1 MSLTARRRSSIAAG
15 LLAFSLY
22 FQVPGALAGV
32 CEPLTIQGNK
42 AQCACSKKGWAA
54 LDAQLKAL
62 PDIVA
67 PQELSGLVHTFLCA
81 SGERA
86 SASLHRNMPKLIAS
100 STWET
105 GEEKASVS
113 RLGRDEIGPLGG
125 HAWDASVSQ
134 ENAQVQL
141 SYAPNEA
148 CTASA
153 SFIHQAGGWLLVAIG
168 DACD

>member
-1 MSLTARRRSSIAAG
+1 LTARRRSSIAAG
-15 LLAFSLY
+15 LVAFSLY
-22 FQVPGALAGV
+22 FQAPGALAGV

-54 LDAQLKAL
+54 LAAQLKAL
-62 PDIVA
+62 PNIAA

-81 SGERA
+81 SGEQA

-113 RLGRDEIGPLGG
+113 RLGRDEIGPEAG

-141 SYAPNEA
+141 SYAPNEV